1 MIRSWRTHPQNCQ
14 NVKGCRRNMTDAGT
28 IKAIH
33 PVAANLQRLSSQ
45 RIRKLKQLLRPTLVI
60 KNQQSHMSSKP
71 TQEH

>member
-1 MIRSWRTHPQNCQ
+1 
-14 NVKGCRRNMTDAGT
+14 MTDAGT

-60 KNQQSHMSSKP
+60 KNQQSQMSSKP

>member
-1 MIRSWRTHPQNCQ
+1 
-14 NVKGCRRNMTDAGT
+14 MTDAGT

-71 TQEH
+71 TQKQKNQQSHMSSKPTQKH